1 MPTYGVTGASGHLGR
16 RVVENLLARGVP
28 AGEIVAVVRTQEKVA
43 DLAGRGIDVRQG
55 DYSRPETLPA
65 ALAGVRRLLLV
76 SGSEPG
82 KRVPQHAAVI
92 EAAKAAGVERLLYT
106 SILRAD
112 TSTNPLA
119 GEHKATEEIITAA
132 GLPYT
137 LLRNSWYTEN
147 YTRQLAQYLETG
159 QILGAADTGKVSG
172 APRADYAEAATV
184 ALIGDGTD
192 SGGDTVYELGG
203 TAFTFE
209 ELAAAVTEVTG
220 TKVVYRDLPPAR
232 YAAALGEAG
241 LDAATAEFVAAID
254 ASIATGDLETGSDD
268 LTRLIGR
275 PTGSLSAAVA
285 AAVEAARA

>member
-16 RVVENLLARGVP
+16 RVIENLLSRGVP
-28 AGEIVAVVRTQEKVA
+28 AGEIVAVVRTPEKAA
-43 DLAGRGIDVRQG
+43 DLAGRGVDVRLG

-82 KRVPQHAAVI
+82 KRVPQHAAVV
-92 EAAKAAGVERLLYT
+92 EAATAAGVERLLYT

-119 GEHKATEEIITAA
+119 GEHKASEEIIAAA

-147 YTRQLAQYLETG
+147 YTQQLQQYLDTG
-159 QILGAADTGKVSG
+159 QIVGAAGAGKVSA
-172 APRADYAEAATV
+172 APRADYAEAATA
-184 ALIGDGTD
+184 ALVGDE
-192 SGGDTVYELGG
+192 GGDVTYELGG

-220 TKVVYRDLPPAR
+220 TKVGYRDLPPAE
-232 YAAALGEAG
+232 YAAVLREAG

-254 ASIATGDLETGSDD
+254 SSIAAGDLETGSDD

-275 PTGSLSAAVA
+275 PTGSLTEAVA
-285 AAVEAARA
+285 AAVG